1 MYSKYYK
8 SKKTKTTYILERRG
22 SNTQFMTPTGRLG
35 ISPAGHRG
43 TLPMFT
49 FGATVPAGSAVFRN
63 GHG

>member
-1 MYSKYYK
+1 MNLKK
-8 SKKTKTTYILERRG
+8 SKRLTFWNGG